1 MLVDF
6 PHGWIIIRRSEFD
19 SWLLHHRHV
28 GSADV
33 DRLVAEVFAHRPE
46 RAHRW
51 ACR

>member
-46 RAHRW
+46 RAH
-51 ACR
+51 